1 MPALDEYHAFRYNV
15 SDMTVVKNADS
26 SQFARVEDALA
37 DLAAGKCVI
46 VVDDEGRENEGDL
59 VAAAQLAT
67 PAVLNLMIREARGLI
82 CVPVTRS
89 RADALGLPPMVAS
102 NQETH
107 RTAFTVSVDARA
119 GVTTGISVADRART
133 ARLLADPAAGPHDL
147 VRPGHMFPLVARQG
161 GVLQRAGHTEAAVDL
176 CRLAGLSP
184 VGVICEIIN
193 DDGAMARQP
202 ELLHFAEKHGLH
214 LITVKQIIA
223 YRHRAEKLVRRLVE
237 TRLPTRFGEFHAI
250 CYTSDIDDRPYI
262 ALTLGEP
269 GPEPVLVRV
278 HSSCLTGD
286 VFHSLRCDCGEQLE
300 QALAMIREE
309 GKGVLLYIDQ
319 EGRGIG
325 LANKLRAYALQD
337 EGADTVEANEMLGFP
352 ADLRDY
358 GLGAQI
364 LADLGLKQLRL
375 MTNNPRKI
383 VGLEGYDLEIVEVV
397 PIRTAPNPHN
407 ERYLRTKREKL
418 GHLLE
423 EESCRP

>member
-1 MPALDEYHAFRYNV
+1 MTAVTDVENV
-15 SDMTVVKNADS
+15 
-26 SQFARVEDALA
+26 QFARVEDALT

-59 VAAAQLAT
+59 IAAAQLAT
-67 PAVLNLMIREARGLI
+67 PDTLNLMMREARGLI
-82 CVPVTRS
+82 CVPMAQA

-102 NQETH
+102 NQEAH
-107 RTAFTVSVDARA
+107 CTAFTVSVDARA
-119 GVTTGISVADRART
+119 GVTTGISAADRART
-133 ARLLADPAAGPHDL
+133 ARLLADPAAGPHDF
-147 VRPGHMFPLVARQG
+147 VRPGHLFPLVARQG

-176 CRLAGLSP
+176 CRLAGQAP

-193 DDGAMARQP
+193 DDGTMARQP
-202 ELLHFAEKHGLH
+202 ELLRFAATHGLR
-214 LITVKQIIA
+214 LLTVKQVIA
-223 YRHRAEKLVRRLVE
+223 YRHRTEKLVRRVVE
-237 TRLPTRFGEFHAI
+237 TQLPTRFGAFRAI
-250 CYTSDIDDRPYI
+250 CYTSDIDDRPFI
-262 ALTLGEP
+262 ALTLGEI
-269 GPEPVLVRV
+269 GPEPLLVRV

-300 QALAMIREE
+300 QAMQIIQAE

-375 MTNNPRKI
+375 LTNNPRKI
-383 VGLEGYDLEIVEVV
+383 VGLEGYDLEIVEVA
-397 PIRTAPNPHN
+397 PIRTTPNPHN
-407 ERYLRTKREKL
+407 ERYLATKREKL

-423 EESCRP
+423 EEHCQS

>member
-1 MPALDEYHAFRYNV
+1 
-15 SDMTVVKNADS
+15 MTAVTHTDS

-59 VAAAQLAT
+59 IAAAQLAT
-67 PAVLNLMIREARGLI
+67 PEVLNLMIRDARGLI
-82 CVPVTRS
+82 CVPMTQG
-89 RADALGLPPMVAS
+89 RADNLGLPPMVAT
-102 NQETH
+102 NQEAH
-107 RTAFTVSVDARA
+107 CTAFTVSVDARA
-119 GVTTGISVADRART
+119 GVATGISAADRAHT
-133 ARLLADPAAGPHDL
+133 VQLLADQTAGPHDF
-147 VRPGHMFPLVARQG
+147 VRPGHLFPLVARQG

-176 CRLAGLSP
+176 CRLAGLAP
-184 VGVICEIIN
+184 VGVICEVIN

-202 ELLHFAEKHGLH
+202 ELLRFADKHRLH

-223 YRHRAEKLVRRLVE
+223 YRHRIEKLVRRTVE

-250 CYTSDIDDRPYI
+250 CYNSDIDDRPYI
-262 ALTLGEP
+262 ALTLGEL

-300 QALAMIREE
+300 RAQQMIQEE

-337 EGADTVEANEMLGFP
+337 DGADTVEANEMLGFA

-364 LADLGLKQLRL
+364 LADLGLKRLRL
-375 MTNNPRKI
+375 LTNNPRKI

-397 PIRTAPNPHN
+397 PIRTEPNPHN
-407 ERYLRTKREKL
+407 ERYLLTKREKL

-423 EESCRP
+423 EEHCRP

>member
-1 MPALDEYHAFRYNV
+1 
-15 SDMTVVKNADS
+15 MTTVTHADS
-26 SQFARVEDALA
+26 TQFARVEDALA

-67 PAVLNLMIREARGLI
+67 PEVLNMMIRDARGLI
-82 CVPVTRS
+82 CVPMAQE

-102 NQETH
+102 NQEAH
-107 RTAFTVSVDARA
+107 CTAFTVSVDARA
-119 GVTTGISVADRART
+119 GVTTGISAADRART
-133 ARLLADPAAGPHDL
+133 AQLLADPAASPHDF
-147 VRPGHMFPLVARQG
+147 VRPGHLFPLVARQG

-176 CRLAGLSP
+176 CRLAGLAP
-184 VGVICEIIN
+184 VGVICEVIN

-202 ELLHFAEKHGLH
+202 ELLRFADVNRLRI
-214 LITVKQIIA
+214 ITVKQVIA
-223 YRHRAEKLVRRLVE
+223 YRHRIEKLVRRVVE
-237 TRLPTRFGEFHAI
+237 TRLPTRFGEFHAV

-262 ALTLGEP
+262 ALTLGEL
-269 GPEPVLVRV
+269 GPEPMLVRV

-300 QALAMIREE
+300 QALSMIRQE

-337 EGADTVEANEMLGFP
+337 GGADTVEANEMLGFA

-375 MTNNPRKI
+375 LTNNPRKI
-383 VGLEGYDLEIVEVV
+383 VGLEGYELEVIEVV
-397 PIRTAPNPHN
+397 PIRTEPNPHN

-423 EESCRP
+423 EKHCRP